1 MSILTTHEVLVKK
14 HLPLIM
20 STPKPQPVII
30 VGAAGSGK
38 TYLATHAMRD
48 LWAAA
53 NNVKPEE
60 VAVLV
65 ERVADRDAAE
75 FAGLMMPAKDDQGD
89 VVTMSIKPDLVRKI
103 EKLRAGNPEKGIPP
117 YKYIV
122 LVLDEICQAD
132 ASVQKVLSS
141 LLDPE
146 DGTLGGHDLGE
157 GIYKAGTGNRLKD
170 KSGAQNVLAHVK
182 NRVLWFE
189 MQDYNDTTVEQ
200 WIKNYAEPAGVN
212 VMIIDAARENAYS
225 LFDNVTPADR
235 PMCSFR
241 SLTNVSHLLSTYL
254 EQGGS
259 LDICPDMRAL
269 MAAAIGED
277 AARII
282 ADHCQNNALGVPS
295 RDEILNNP
303 EGAPVPDATG
313 SQNSAGTL
321 ALSIA
326 TDSESADSAVKYIM
340 RLRGDLQ
347 VQLGARLLGKSR
359 RIGSIMVSDAATT
372 FIQSHADLIAIARE
386 IGDDI

>member
-75 FAGLMMPAKDDQGD
+75 FAGLMMPAKDDQGE

-157 GIYKAGTGNRLKD
+157 GIYKV
-170 KSGAQNVLAHVK
+170 AQV
-182 NRVLWFE
+182 
-189 MQDYNDTTVEQ
+189 
-200 WIKNYAEPAGVN
+200 
-212 VMIIDAARENAYS
+212 
-225 LFDNVTPADR
+225 
-235 PMCSFR
+235 
-241 SLTNVSHLLSTYL
+241 
-254 EQGGS
+254 
-259 LDICPDMRAL
+259 
-269 MAAAIGED
+269 IG
-277 AARII
+277 
-282 ADHCQNNALGVPS
+282 
-295 RDEILNNP
+295 
-303 EGAPVPDATG
+303 
-313 SQNSAGTL
+313 
-321 ALSIA
+321 
-326 TDSESADSAVKYIM
+326 
-340 RLRGDLQ
+340 
-347 VQLGARLLGKSR
+347 
-359 RIGSIMVSDAATT
+359 
-372 FIQSHADLIAIARE
+372 
-386 IGDDI
+386 